1 MFFGKKQRKYNCNA
15 LKCIFEIIKSTILE
29 VKHELKRSLGLID
42 ATSLVA
48 GSMIGSGIFLVTAAM
63 ARDVGSA
70 AWILVIWLVTG
81 LLTMSAALSY
91 GELAGMMPNAGGQ
104 YVYIQRAYGKLIS
117 FLYGWTVFTVIQTG
131 VIAAVAVA
139 FANYSAVFF
148 PALENE
154 IFRIGDNFTFTN
166 KQILAMF
173 SIGLLTYINT
183 KGVKNGKIIQLV
195 FTSAKLI
202 ALFALIIFGLYVGF
216 HTDTFATNFTNM
228 WDASKTVLNDNG
240 TLTITKLSG
249 VALLG
254 AMGATI
260 INSLFSSDAWNNV
273 TFIAGEIKDPKKNIP
288 RSLFLGTLI
297 VTVIYILANVAY
309 LALLPLHGTPDG
321 SITQHGIMFASQDRV
336 GAAAAS
342 VIMGNIGVFVMAGL
356 IMVST
361 FGCNSGLILS
371 GGRLFY
377 AMAKDALFFKQAGEL
392 NKHDVPAKALWFQC
406 AWACILCVSGR
417 YSDLL
422 TYSTFASLLFYILTI
437 GGLFIL
443 RKKEPDADRPY
454 KAFGYPVIPI
464 LYIVITAAICFTLLI
479 YDTRNTGLGL
489 FIVAL
494 GIPVY
499 YLFLNNKK

>member
-1 MFFGKKQRKYNCNA
+1 M
-15 LKCIFEIIKSTILE
+15 E

-70 AWILVIWLVTG
+70 AWILIIWLVTG

-273 TFIAGEIKDPKKNIP
+273 TFIAGEIKEPKKNIP

-342 VIMGNIGVFVMAGL
+342 IIMGNIGVFVMAGL